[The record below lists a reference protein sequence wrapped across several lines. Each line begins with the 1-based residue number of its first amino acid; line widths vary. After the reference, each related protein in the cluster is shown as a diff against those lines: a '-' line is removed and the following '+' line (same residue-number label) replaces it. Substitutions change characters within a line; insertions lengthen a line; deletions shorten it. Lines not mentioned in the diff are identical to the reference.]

1 MPLDFSP
8 LQTIDPAG
16 AFYRGQ
22 EAARA
27 EQDRNMM
34 RRFQMEQGLAQRENI
49 YAQRQE
55 RQALAAQRQR
65 ELEQANKLQAY
76 IESGMPQGEEALL
89 QYGKA
94 GTQAAEEL
102 RKMRGGQIEQ
112 EKRLLDFVTPRLA
125 AATEQTY
132 PFIRSDIARISPKFA
147 EGLPLNY
154 DEATVKAIAR
164 QGMAIKDQIE
174 AASGRQQYMNTPY
187 GPFDPRTGEFK
198 MPSAL
203 PARAPAPGAAP
214 PTPAA
219 PKPPVGYRFTDS
231 GNLEPIPGGPAAR
244 KVAGAGAA
252 PAAPGAPA
260 AKPPTAAQAAKTE
273 AQAQARQALSQDLQ
287 TVLGYYNSLNEMG
300 GMTSPTRSIA
310 ENVLASAR
318 ATGVGQEAERT
329 VGTQAQTLRDNISN
343 SRQRLLV
350 HIKNA
355 TGASAQQMN
364 SNVELQTW
372 LNALT
377 NPRQSIETV
386 RETLGQLDSVIASVQ
401 NQVNKE
407 TPAKPAAAAPAPAP
421 KSRDLGGGF
430 KLVD

>member
-1 MPLDFSP
+1 MAVNFGL
-8 LQTIDPAG
+8 LQPAQPVS
-16 AFYRGQ
+16 AFFQGQ
-22 EAARA
+22 QDVRA
-27 EQDRNMM
+27 EADRNML
-34 RRFQMEQGLAQRENI
+34 RQQQAEKLQFERENML
-49 YAQRQE
+49 AQRQE
-55 RQALAAQRQR
+55 RAALTAQRQAQEARAAQTAELDR
-65 ELEQANKLQAY
+65 EIKTLDYASRRLFGATPETYQAIRADLSRIN
-76 IESGMPQGEEALL
+76 PQFGA
-89 QYGKA
+89 
-94 GTQAAEEL
+94 
-102 RKMRGGQIEQ
+102 
-112 EKRLLDFVTPRLA
+112 
-125 AATEQTY
+125 
-132 PFIRSDIARISPKFA
+132 
-147 EGLPLNY
+147 GLPPEY
-154 DEATVKAIAR
+154 DEAQVKALAQ
-164 QGMAIKDQIE
+164 QGMSLKDQIE
-174 AASGRQQYMNTPY
+174 AASGRQQYMSTPY

-252 PAAPGAPA
+252 PAAPGA
-260 AKPPTAAQAAKTE
+260 KPPTAAQVAKTE

-287 TVLGYYNSLNEMG
+287 TVLGYYNTLNEMG

-318 ATGVGQEAERT
+318 ATGLGQEAERT

-401 NQVNKE
+401 NQVNRE

>member
-1 MPLDFSP
+1 MAVNFGL
-8 LQTIDPAG
+8 LQPAQPVS
-16 AFYRGQ
+16 AFFQGQ
-22 EAARA
+22 QDVRA
-27 EQDRNMM
+27 EADRNML
-34 RRFQMEQGLAQRENI
+34 RQAQVEQRQFERENML
-49 YAQRQE
+49 AQRQE
-55 RQALAAQRQR
+55 RAALTAQRQAQEARAAQTAELDR
-65 ELEQANKLQAY
+65 EIKTLDYASRRLFGATPETYQAIRADLSRIN
-76 IESGMPQGEEALL
+76 PQFGA
-89 QYGKA
+89 
-94 GTQAAEEL
+94 
-102 RKMRGGQIEQ
+102 
-112 EKRLLDFVTPRLA
+112 
-125 AATEQTY
+125 
-132 PFIRSDIARISPKFA
+132 
-147 EGLPLNY
+147 GLPPEY
-154 DEATVKAIAR
+154 DEAQVKALAQ
-164 QGMAIKDQIE
+164 QGMSLKDQIE
-174 AASGRQQYMNTPY
+174 AASGRQQYMSTPY

-203 PARAPAPGAAP
+203 PARPPAPAPTAPIRLRPGETLVSPAGEAITSMPPAPPRVSAARGGAAP
-214 PTPAA
+214 
-219 PKPPVGYRFTDS
+219 S
-231 GNLEPIPGGPAAR
+231 
-244 KVAGAGAA
+244 
-252 PAAPGAPA
+252 APG
-260 AKPPTAAQAAKTE
+260 AKPPTAAQVAKTE

-287 TVLGYYNSLNEMG
+287 TVLGYYNTLNEMG

-318 ATGVGQEAERT
+318 ATGLGQEAERT

-401 NQVNKE
+401 NQVNRE

>member
-1 MPLDFSP
+1 MAVNFGL
-8 LQTIDPAG
+8 LQPAAPVS
-16 AFYRGQ
+16 AFFQGQ
-22 EAARA
+22 QDVRA
-27 EQDRNMM
+27 EADRNML
-34 RRFQMEQGLAQRENI
+34 RQQQAEKLQFERENML
-49 YAQRQE
+49 AQRQE
-55 RQALAAQRQR
+55 RAALTAQRQAQEARLAQSAEIER
-65 ELEQANKLQAY
+65 EIKTVDLA
-76 IESGMPQGEEALL
+76 S
-89 QYGKA
+89 
-94 GTQAAEEL
+94 
-102 RKMRGGQIEQ
+102 
-112 EKRLLDFVTPRLA
+112 RLLYGATP
-125 AATEQTY
+125 ETY
-132 PFIRSDIARISPKFA
+132 PAVRARLTALNPQFGA
-147 EGLPLNY
+147 GLPPEY
-154 DEATVKAIAR
+154 DEAQVKALAQ
-164 QGMAIKDQIE
+164 QGMSLKDQIE
-174 AASGRQQYMNTPY
+174 AASGRAQYMSTPY

-203 PARAPAPGAAP
+203 PARAPAPGATP

-252 PAAPGAPA
+252 PAAPGA
-260 AKPPTAAQAAKTE
+260 KPPTAAQVAKTE

-287 TVLGYYNSLNEMG
+287 TVLGYYNSLNKMG
-300 GMTSPTRSIA
+300 AMTSPERSIG

-318 ATGVGQEAERT
+318 ATGLGQEAERT
-329 VGTQAQTLRDNISN
+329 MATQAQTLRDNISN